1 MLVDLRISVDFLEC
15 LFREGFPDFLFLQ
28 APRVVL
34 IWLPLGTI
42 EICLLSHEIRNAS
55 TTIRGLC
62 TSCFKASAEPESLLV
77 LIAAQT
83 KQVYYLKNIKKKPYI
98 DYRD

>member
-1 MLVDLRISVDFLEC
+1 MHMLVDLRISVYFLEC
-15 LFREGFPDFLFLQ
+15 LFCEGPPNFFLLE

-42 EICLLSHEIRNAS
+42 EICLLSHEVRNAS
-55 TTIRGLC
+55 ATIRHLC
-62 TSCFKASAEPESLLV
+62 SSGFKASAKAESLLV

-83 KQVYYLKNIKKKPYI
+83 
-98 DYRD
+98 